1 MSDQTAELMTVEDV
15 AAYLRVAE
23 RTIYDWAQKGDIPCG
38 KLGASWRFRRSD
50 IDNWLETKFV
60 DRKIKKESDPVLP
73 QDVLCEDMIRIYPDK
88 ISKVD
93 ALTDMVE
100 LISKSD
106 NVQDKKALLDG
117 ILQREE
123 LMSTGIGLGIA
134 VPHVRIDSVK
144 DLVMAVGI
152 ASQQIEDYE
161 TIDDKP
167 VQVVFMIAAGSDQH
181 AQHLKLL
188 SQIAAKFKNDEL
200 RKRLVLAKT
209 PEEVADILL

>member
-60 DRKIKKESDPVLP
+60 DKKIKKESEPVLP
-73 QDVLCEDMIRIYPDK
+73 QDVLCEDMIKIYSEK
-88 ISKVD
+88 ISKIEL
-93 ALTDMVE
+93 LTDMVE
-100 LISKSD
+100 LISKSK
-106 NVQDKKALLDG
+106 NVQDKKELLDG
-117 ILQREE
+117 IFKREE

-144 DLVMAVGI
+144 DLVMAVGVT
-152 ASQQIEDYE
+152 AQPVDDYD
-161 TIDDKP
+161 TIDAKP
-167 VQVVFMIAAGSDQH
+167 VQVIFMIAANTDQH

-188 SQIAAKFKNDEL
+188 SQIAAKFKDEDL
-200 RKRLVLAKT
+200 RKKLVQAKT
-209 PEEVADILL
+209 PAEVAGILL

>member
-60 DRKIKKESDPVLP
+60 DKKIKKESEPVLP
-73 QDVLCEDMIRIYPDK
+73 QDVLCEDMIKIYSEK
-88 ISKVD
+88 IGKVEL
-93 ALTDMVE
+93 LTDMVE
-100 LISKSD
+100 LISQSK
-106 NVQDKKALLDG
+106 NVQDKKELLDG
-117 ILQREE
+117 IFKREE

-152 ASQQIEDYE
+152 TTQPVDDYD
-161 TIDDKP
+161 TIDAKP
-167 VQVVFMIAAGSDQH
+167 VQVIFMIAANTDQH

-188 SQIAAKFKNDEL
+188 SQIAAKFKDEDL
-200 RKRLVLAKT
+200 RKKLVQAKT
-209 PEEVADILL
+209 PADVAGILL

>member
-93 ALTDMVE
+93 VLTDMVE

>member
-60 DRKIKKESDPVLP
+60 DKKLKKESEPVLP

-93 ALTDMVE
+93 ILTDMVE
-100 LISKSD
+100 LISKSK
-106 NVQDKKALLDG
+106 NVQDKKALLEG
-117 ILQREE
+117 IFQREE

-134 VPHVRIDSVK
+134 VPHVRIDSIK

-152 ASQQIEDYE
+152 ASKQVEEYD

-181 AQHLKLL
+181 AKHLKLL

-200 RKRLVLAKT
+200 RKRLIQAKT